1 MDKQEQPLS
10 RAAYRKQKA
19 AANQPTESRS
29 RRQQPD
35 APEPTPDNS
44 RLKRRLNWAIGIVV
58 VLIILVYLVLFFV

>member
-19 AANQPTESRS
+19 AASQAPKLKS
-29 RRQQPD
+29 RRQQTEV
-35 APEPTPDNS
+35 PEQPQDNS